1 MEKKRLSK
9 SQVTTFGINGFTM
22 MLGIMVP
29 MSYITIFMTE
39 QLMMSAALAGTILLT
54 ARIVDFFIGI
64 TAGGVIEKT
73 RMKHGKYRSW
83 YRILRW
89 VVLIGVFLQF
99 LNTNG
104 LPLAAQVVIVF
115 VGYLML
121 HGSMDYLA
129 PAQFGIIAMMGGTNM
144 QDRNRLAFA
153 NARFSSLGGI
163 VISAVALPLIN
174 LLTPIVGP
182 SYSYTVVA
190 TAGAAMFVLGA
201 SLILKVSKPYDL
213 PQPKVGKGEAGVGMP
228 TVTLGDMFKSVFTND
243 QLLILFLGQT
253 FYQTAAQVAM
263 GIMAYYFMFVL
274 GNLTLMALAMT
285 ITTAFGFIGAVVG
298 PKVGTKLGKKSAMV
312 IGMFTYAVMSIG
324 IAFFGSRS
332 LVVYIIFACAYTIGN
347 YFFMS
352 FGNMF
357 YLDCGEYGYWK
368 TGKDNRAVTLS
379 VGNMPI
385 KIGMA
390 LGGSLGAY
398 GLQII
403 GYVPNMAPTP
413 EFATKF
419 MYLFGGLPAALALIG
434 ATILL
439 FGYKLKDEDCAL
451 YASENA
457 ARAEAAKAEMLKNM
471 S

>member
-1 MEKKRLSK
+1 MEKKKLTGSE
-9 SQVTTFGINGFTM
+9 VTRFGINGFTM

-39 QLMMSAALAGTILLT
+39 QLMMSAALMGTILLT
-54 ARIVDFFIGI
+54 ARILDFFIGL

-83 YRILRW
+83 YKILRW
-89 VVLIGVFLQF
+89 VVLIGVILQF
-99 LNTNG
+99 MNTNA
-104 LPLAAQVVIVF
+104 LPLAAKVIIVF
-115 VGYLML
+115 AGYIML
-121 HGSMDYLA
+121 HGSMNYLA
-129 PAQFGIIAMMGGTNM
+129 PAQFGIISMMGGTNM
-144 QDRNRLAFA
+144 EDRNRLAFA

-163 VISAVALPLIN
+163 VISAVALPAIN
-174 LLTPIVGP
+174 LLTPIVG
-182 SYSYTVVA
+182 STYSYTIVA
-190 TAGAAMFVLGA
+190 GIGAAMFVVGA
-201 SLILKVSKPYDL
+201 TSVLSVSKPYDL
-213 PQPKVGKGEAGVGMP
+213 PEAKVAKSADGVGMP
-228 TVTLGDMFKSVFTND
+228 KITLGDMVKSVFTND

-253 FYQTAAQVAM
+253 FFQTAGQVAM

-285 ITTAFGFIGAVVG
+285 ITTAFGFIGAIVG

-312 IGMFTYAVMSIG
+312 IGMYAYAIMSVG
-324 IAFFGSRS
+324 IAIFGAGS
-332 LVVYIIFACAYTIGN
+332 LVIYIIFACGYTIGQ

-357 YLDCGEYGYWK
+357 FLDCGEYGYWK
-368 TGKDNRAVTLS
+368 TGKDNRAVALAI
-379 VGNMPI
+379 GNMPI

-398 GLQII
+398 GLAVI
-403 GYVPNMAPTP
+403 GYTPGMMPTA

-419 MYLFGGLPAALALIG
+419 MYLFGGLPAALAAIG

-439 FGYKLKDEDCAL
+439 IGYKLKDEDCAK

-457 ARAEAAKAEMLKNM
+457 IRAEAAKAEMMKNM